1 VFATVALVVLN
12 AIAGIAAATEPVI
25 GGPCEGCEAVF
36 VGKPAKLAS
45 TARIAPSG
53 EPGEPMRVAGTVIA
67 ADGKPRSGV
76 VVYAYQTNAKG
87 IYPPP
92 EKSLGRWPDRHGRL
106 RGWVI
111 TDREGRYT
119 FETIRPGSYPSR
131 QAPEHIHMHVI
142 EPGCGTYYIDDIVF
156 TDDPLLPASERANQH
171 RARAGSGVATPKRD
185 GADGTWLVTRDIRL
199 GLNIPD
205 YPKGCGTAP
214 TSRP

>member
-1 VFATVALVVLN
+1 MFAAVALVALYAV
-12 AIAGIAAATEPVI
+12 AGIAAATEPVI

-45 TARIAPSG
+45 TARIAPPG

-87 IYPPP
+87 IYPAPD
-92 EKSLGRWPDRHGRL
+92 KTLGRWPDRHGRL
-106 RGWVI
+106 RGWAI

-131 QAPEHIHMHVI
+131 EAPQHIHMHVI

-156 TDDPLLPASERANQH
+156 TDDPLLPASERANQS

-185 GADGTWLVTRDIRL
+185 AADGTWMVTRDIRL

-205 YPKGCGTAP
+205 YPKACGTAP